1 MVQFIATTTCCDL
14 KQHVFLSYIEKKEKK
29 MQQKIRDYIIPENY
43 DIFKSW
49 RPEQHFQRLDKYS
62 NYLWEE
68 FRLETW
74 EEVIARATDTLR
86 WISKDKLD
94 FPHYQKIFDLMYRLE
109 VMPSM
114 RLLSMSQAAI
124 ERCNTVLY
132 NCTAGLGDTLTSIAE
147 AQYLSM
153 SGSGVTWSVERH
165 NVNKIP
171 VIKPKTGMMFYHRVK
186 DTQIGWAESTKLL
199 LNELAHG
206 NDVTMNYEE
215 IRPYGAPLK
224 TKGGYASGPEILI
237 KTHDFIRETFKNAQG
252 RKLRPIEMHD
262 MFCFALESGVS
273 GGVRR
278 CLSEDTEVITN
289 NGLMKIKD
297 IIPGDLAWTPEGYK
311 KITNIFEQGKQAVT
325 KITLSNGTTVEA
337 TENHRLAVVTK
348 NGYEWRYV
356 SEISLSDKLLL
367 NGVEAK
373 SGKNIEINID
383 VPGEHSNATT
393 KLTKDYFTIDEDFA
407 WMFGKFLA
415 DGCVMHRVKNGVDFK
430 RGISIATHTNEE
442 VQREKLY
449 NFFSSFGVNV
459 VNAES
464 KGENCFHT
472 NIVNGQIGRTFG
484 DFKTAKT
491 NIRIPHFIKESPAS
505 VRAAFLAG
513 LADGDGCLHTKNI
526 VLVNT
531 IYDTLRDDVINLYAS
546 LGVVTHSKTTIRKNG
561 WKNIHQVSVKGLSNK
576 RNLVALLSPFT
587 TKKIYDFKL
596 NMYDYNANGV
606 LLSNMPDKRLVPV
619 EISSIEREY
628 KIVET
633 FDIEVEDV
641 HCFFANGVLSHNS
654 AGMCIFDADETDILT
669 CKYDGFWN
677 HPIHKVRANANNSA
691 VWGENLSKVD
701 VEDLTRQMFSTGTG
715 EPGAFKRSNAINTSP
730 SWREFLHP
738 ESVITNPCFV
748 AGTMVQTKQ
757 GHFAIETLVGKDV
770 EIWDGLRWTSVNNFR
785 VTGENQPVTTL
796 TLHDGTEIT
805 ATPYHKFILEDGTRK
820 ELKDLVIGDRLQI
833 SSAPQSHG
841 LKRIKGAYLKGFLM
855 GDGTSTSDSVLLSLY
870 EPKFVC
876 EQRLIVAANEIEP
889 GEINTNAV
897 VDVSFGEPYEVK
909 ASLRKWMK
917 GINVRKHELYR
928 YIIREHGLPQELFEA
943 NYHSKCE
950 FLAGLFDAD
959 GTASDTKNGF
969 MYQLASIHLKLIQ
982 DVQLL
987 LKTIGVQS
995 TLRITRLA
1003 TVKNFNDGYGEY
1015 QTQQLYRLTISQISS
1030 IHFAQQ
1036 VDFTRLTSFADKVVR
1051 YNLNSKWNKIAKIE
1065 DAEIADTVYCCT
1077 VYGQHQFSLTNGV
1090 QTAQCG
1096 EIYLQPIPI
1105 DSEYIKGG
1113 GWQFCNLSSINV
1125 RHDDTIQALMEKT
1138 YYATIIGDIQSLA
1151 TQFEFLRSGTKTIC
1165 DKDRLLGV
1173 NLVGHATAPI
1183 IRNNERLVKELQAVT
1198 VETDLIFAKQF
1209 NVNRSAALGSVKPS
1223 GNHSVLCYTAPGGNP
1238 IHSIHQIRNVTVNK
1252 NSAMHLFLESQG
1264 VPFKDYPGRD
1274 YASMFAFPIEYPEDS
1289 LTLDNTG
1296 AIAQLENWKYLK
1308 VNWCHHNPSVS
1319 VTYIP
1324 EEKEAIIDWLY
1335 ENQEIIGGLAFF
1347 PKYES
1352 SYELL
1357 PIVSVSKERYDE
1369 FTKDYP
1375 TISWEYYR
1383 LYETAVD
1390 DRQQVAECAGGQCV
1404 IV

>member
-1 MVQFIATTTCCDL
+1 
-14 KQHVFLSYIEKKEKK
+14 

-153 SGSGVTWSVERH
+153 SGSGVTWSVERQ
-165 NVNKIP
+165 NVNKLP
-171 VIKPKTGMMFYHRVK
+171 TIKPQTGMMFYHRVK
-186 DTQIGWAESTKLL
+186 DTQLGWAESTKLL

-278 CLSEDTEVITN
+278 CLSEDTEVITS

-311 KITNIFEQGKQAVT
+311 KITNVFEQGKQAVT

-383 VPGEHSNATT
+383 VPGEHSHATT

-415 DGCVMHRVKNGVDFK
+415 DGCVMHRVKNGV
-430 RGISIATHTNEE
+430 
-442 VQREKLY
+442 
-449 NFFSSFGVNV
+449 
-459 VNAES
+459 
-464 KGENCFHT
+464 
-472 NIVNGQIGRTFG
+472 
-484 DFKTAKT
+484 
-491 NIRIPHFIKESPAS
+491 
-505 VRAAFLAG
+505 
-513 LADGDGCLHTKNI
+513 
-526 VLVNT
+526 
-531 IYDTLRDDVINLYAS
+531 
-546 LGVVTHSKTTIRKNG
+546 
-561 WKNIHQVSVKGLSNK
+561 
-576 RNLVALLSPFT
+576 
-587 TKKIYDFKL
+587 
-596 NMYDYNANGV
+596 

-633 FDIEVEDV
+633 FDIEVEEV

-691 VWGENLSKVD
+691 VWGENLSKAD
-701 VEDLTRQMFSTGTG
+701 VEDLTRQMFSTESG
-715 EPGAFKRSNAINTSP
+715 EPGLFKRDTAIKTSP

-738 ESVITNPCFV
+738 ESVIVNPCS
-748 AGTMVQTKQ
+748 
-757 GHFAIETLVGKDV
+757 
-770 EIWDGLRWTSVNNFR
+770 EIVLN
-785 VTGENQPVTTL
+785 
-796 TLHDGTEIT
+796 
-805 ATPYHKFILEDGTRK
+805 PY
-820 ELKDLVIGDRLQI
+820 
-833 SSAPQSHG
+833 
-841 LKRIKGAYLKGFLM
+841 
-855 GDGTSTSDSVLLSLY
+855 
-870 EPKFVC
+870 
-876 EQRLIVAANEIEP
+876 
-889 GEINTNAV
+889 
-897 VDVSFGEPYEVK
+897 
-909 ASLRKWMK
+909 
-917 GINVRKHELYR
+917 
-928 YIIREHGLPQELFEA
+928 
-943 NYHSKCE
+943 
-950 FLAGLFDAD
+950 
-959 GTASDTKNGF
+959 
-969 MYQLASIHLKLIQ
+969 
-982 DVQLL
+982 
-987 LKTIGVQS
+987 
-995 TLRITRLA
+995 
-1003 TVKNFNDGYGEY
+1003 
-1015 QTQQLYRLTISQISS
+1015 
-1030 IHFAQQ
+1030 
-1036 VDFTRLTSFADKVVR
+1036 
-1051 YNLNSKWNKIAKIE
+1051 
-1065 DAEIADTVYCCT
+1065 
-1077 VYGQHQFSLTNGV
+1077 
-1090 QTAQCG
+1090 
-1096 EIYLQPIPI
+1096 PI
-1105 DSEYIKGG
+1105 DSPYVKNG

-1151 TQFEFLRSGTKTIC
+1151 TEFEFLRSGTKTIC

-1289 LTLDNTG
+1289 LTLDNTD

-1319 VTYIP
+1319 VTYVP
-1324 EEKEAIIDWLY
+1324 EEKEEIIDWLY
-1335 ENQEIIGGLAFF
+1335 QNQDIIGGLAFF

-1369 FTKDYP
+1369 FVKDYP
-1375 TISWEYYR
+1375 TISWKYYR

>member
-1 MVQFIATTTCCDL
+1 
-14 KQHVFLSYIEKKEKK
+14 

-86 WISKDKLD
+86 WISKDKID

-153 SGSGVTWSVERH
+153 SGSGVTWSVERQ

-171 VIKPKTGMMFYHRVK
+171 AIKPKTGMMFYHRVK

-278 CLSEDTEVITN
+278 CLSEDTEVITS

-311 KITNIFEQGKQAVT
+311 KITNVFEQGKQAVT

-383 VPGEHSNATT
+383 VPGEHSHATT

-459 VNAES
+459 ANVEA

-491 NIRIPHFIKESPAS
+491 DIRIPHFIKESPAS

-526 VLVNT
+526 VLVHT
-531 IYDTLRDDVINLYAS
+531 IYDALRDDVINLYAS
-546 LGVVTHSKTTIRKNG
+546 LGIVAHSKTTIRKNG
-561 WKNIHQVSVKGLSNK
+561 WKNIHKVSVKGLSNK
-576 RNLVALLSPFT
+576 KNLVALLSPFT

-633 FDIEVEDV
+633 FDIEVEEV

-691 VWGENLSKVD
+691 VWGDNLSKSD
-701 VEDLTRQMFSTGTG
+701 IEGLTEQMFTTGVG

-738 ESVITNPCFV
+738 ESVTTNPCLV

-820 ELKDLVIGDRLQI
+820 ELKDLEIGDRLQI

-855 GDGTSTSDSVLLSLY
+855 GDDTLSNSSPVLHLY
-870 EPKFVC
+870 EQKYGC
-876 EQRLIVAANEIEP
+876 EDRLIISAHEIPIENTYFNTNEICEFSSIHTISKINYKHMRGLTARRQALLP
-889 GEINTNAV
+889 YFNRVNGIPKEI
-897 VDVSFGEPYEVK
+897 
-909 ASLRKWMK
+909 
-917 GINVRKHELYR
+917 
-928 YIIREHGLPQELFEA
+928 FESD
-943 NYHSKCE
+943 YKSKCE
-950 FLAGLFDAD
+950 FIAGLFDAD
-959 GTASDTKNGF
+959 GCASDSKSGFWYQFSSIYKNII
-969 MYQLASIHLKLIQ
+969 L

-995 TLRITRLA
+995 TLSVFGENSPNRYSKKICYKLGINQQNSIILAKQLKFSRLQSFEQ
-1003 TVKNFNDGYGEY
+1003 K
-1015 QTQQLYRLTISQISS
+1015 TIKREIPP
-1030 IHFAQQ
+1030 
-1036 VDFTRLTSFADKVVR
+1036 
-1051 YNLNSKWNKIAKIE
+1051 KWNKITKIE
-1065 DAEIADTVYCCT
+1065 DAGVADTVYCCT

-1151 TQFEFLRSGTKTIC
+1151 TEFEFLRSGTKTIC

-1238 IHSIHQIRNVTVNK
+1238 IHSIYQIRNVTVNK

-1319 VTYIP
+1319 VTYVP
-1324 EEKEAIIDWLY
+1324 EEKEEIIDWLY
-1335 ENQEIIGGLAFF
+1335 QNQDIIGGLAFF

-1390 DRQQVAECAGGQCV
+1390 DRQQVAECVGGQCV

>member
-1 MVQFIATTTCCDL
+1 
-14 KQHVFLSYIEKKEKK
+14 

-153 SGSGVTWSVERH
+153 SGSGVTWSVERQ

-171 VIKPKTGMMFYHRVK
+171 AIKPKTGMMFYHRVK

-215 IRPYGAPLK
+215 IRPSGSPLR

-237 KTHDFIRETFKNAQG
+237 ETHSFIRETLKNAQG

-262 MFCFALESGVS
+262 MFCYALESGIS
-273 GGVRR
+273 GGTRR
-278 CLSEDTEVITN
+278 
-289 NGLMKIKD
+289 
-297 IIPGDLAWTPEGYK
+297 
-311 KITNIFEQGKQAVT
+311 
-325 KITLSNGTTVEA
+325 
-337 TENHRLAVVTK
+337 
-348 NGYEWRYV
+348 
-356 SEISLSDKLLL
+356 
-367 NGVEAK
+367 
-373 SGKNIEINID
+373 
-383 VPGEHSNATT
+383 
-393 KLTKDYFTIDEDFA
+393 
-407 WMFGKFLA
+407 
-415 DGCVMHRVKNGVDFK
+415 
-430 RGISIATHTNEE
+430 
-442 VQREKLY
+442 
-449 NFFSSFGVNV
+449 
-459 VNAES
+459 
-464 KGENCFHT
+464 
-472 NIVNGQIGRTFG
+472 
-484 DFKTAKT
+484 
-491 NIRIPHFIKESPAS
+491 
-505 VRAAFLAG
+505 
-513 LADGDGCLHTKNI
+513 
-526 VLVNT
+526 
-531 IYDTLRDDVINLYAS
+531 
-546 LGVVTHSKTTIRKNG
+546 
-561 WKNIHQVSVKGLSNK
+561 
-576 RNLVALLSPFT
+576 
-587 TKKIYDFKL
+587 
-596 NMYDYNANGV
+596 
-606 LLSNMPDKRLVPV
+606 
-619 EISSIEREY
+619 
-628 KIVET
+628 
-633 FDIEVEDV
+633 
-641 HCFFANGVLSHNS
+641 S
-654 AGMCIFDADETDILT
+654 AGMCIFDADDTEILT

-691 VWGENLSKVD
+691 VWSENLSKAD
-701 VEDLTRQMFSTGTG
+701 VEDLTRQMFSTEFG
-715 EPGAFKRSNAINTSP
+715 EPGLFKRDTAIKTSP

-738 ESVITNPCFV
+738 ESVIVNPCS
-748 AGTMVQTKQ
+748 
-757 GHFAIETLVGKDV
+757 
-770 EIWDGLRWTSVNNFR
+770 EIVLN
-785 VTGENQPVTTL
+785 
-796 TLHDGTEIT
+796 
-805 ATPYHKFILEDGTRK
+805 PY
-820 ELKDLVIGDRLQI
+820 
-833 SSAPQSHG
+833 
-841 LKRIKGAYLKGFLM
+841 
-855 GDGTSTSDSVLLSLY
+855 
-870 EPKFVC
+870 
-876 EQRLIVAANEIEP
+876 
-889 GEINTNAV
+889 
-897 VDVSFGEPYEVK
+897 
-909 ASLRKWMK
+909 
-917 GINVRKHELYR
+917 
-928 YIIREHGLPQELFEA
+928 
-943 NYHSKCE
+943 
-950 FLAGLFDAD
+950 
-959 GTASDTKNGF
+959 
-969 MYQLASIHLKLIQ
+969 
-982 DVQLL
+982 
-987 LKTIGVQS
+987 
-995 TLRITRLA
+995 
-1003 TVKNFNDGYGEY
+1003 
-1015 QTQQLYRLTISQISS
+1015 
-1030 IHFAQQ
+1030 
-1036 VDFTRLTSFADKVVR
+1036 
-1051 YNLNSKWNKIAKIE
+1051 
-1065 DAEIADTVYCCT
+1065 
-1077 VYGQHQFSLTNGV
+1077 
-1090 QTAQCG
+1090 
-1096 EIYLQPIPI
+1096 PI
-1105 DSEYIKGG
+1105 DSPYVKNG

-1151 TQFEFLRSGTKTIC
+1151 TEFEFLRSGTKTIC

-1296 AIAQLENWKYLK
+1296 AIDQLENWKYLK

-1319 VTYIP
+1319 VTYVP
-1324 EEKEAIIDWLY
+1324 EEKEEIIDWLY
-1335 ENQEIIGGLAFF
+1335 QNQDIIGGLAFF

>member
-1 MVQFIATTTCCDL
+1 
-14 KQHVFLSYIEKKEKK
+14 

-153 SGSGVTWSVERH
+153 SGSGVTWSVEKK
-165 NVNKIP
+165 NVDKIP
-171 VIKPKTGMMFYHRVK
+171 AIKHQTGMMYYHVVE
-186 DTQIGWAESTKLL
+186 DTQIGWARATETLL
-199 LNELAHG
+199 KELARG
-206 NDVTMNYEE
+206 NDLTIDYSRV
-215 IRPYGAPLK
+215 RPSGEPLK

-237 KTHDFIRETFKNAQG
+237 QTHDFIRKTLKNAQG

-262 MFCFALESGVS
+262 MFCYALESGSS
-273 GGVRR
+273 GSLRR
-278 CLSEDTEVITN
+278 
-289 NGLMKIKD
+289 
-297 IIPGDLAWTPEGYK
+297 
-311 KITNIFEQGKQAVT
+311 
-325 KITLSNGTTVEA
+325 
-337 TENHRLAVVTK
+337 
-348 NGYEWRYV
+348 
-356 SEISLSDKLLL
+356 
-367 NGVEAK
+367 
-373 SGKNIEINID
+373 
-383 VPGEHSNATT
+383 
-393 KLTKDYFTIDEDFA
+393 
-407 WMFGKFLA
+407 
-415 DGCVMHRVKNGVDFK
+415 
-430 RGISIATHTNEE
+430 
-442 VQREKLY
+442 
-449 NFFSSFGVNV
+449 
-459 VNAES
+459 
-464 KGENCFHT
+464 
-472 NIVNGQIGRTFG
+472 
-484 DFKTAKT
+484 
-491 NIRIPHFIKESPAS
+491 
-505 VRAAFLAG
+505 
-513 LADGDGCLHTKNI
+513 
-526 VLVNT
+526 
-531 IYDTLRDDVINLYAS
+531 
-546 LGVVTHSKTTIRKNG
+546 
-561 WKNIHQVSVKGLSNK
+561 
-576 RNLVALLSPFT
+576 
-587 TKKIYDFKL
+587 
-596 NMYDYNANGV
+596 
-606 LLSNMPDKRLVPV
+606 
-619 EISSIEREY
+619 
-628 KIVET
+628 
-633 FDIEVEDV
+633 
-641 HCFFANGVLSHNS
+641 S
-654 AGMCIFDADETDILT
+654 AGMCIFDVNDTEILT

-691 VWGENLSKVD
+691 VWGDNLSKND
-701 VEDLTRQMFSTGTG
+701 IIELTSQAFSTGTG
-715 EPGAFKRSNAINTSP
+715 EPNLFKRGNEFRNKP
-730 SWREFLHP
+730 EWREFIHP
-738 ESVITNPCFV
+738 EFIGTNPCLV

-757 GHFAIETLVGKDV
+757 GHFPIETLVGKDV

-820 ELKDLVIGDRLQI
+820 ELKDLEIGDRLQI

-855 GDGTSTSDSVLLSLY
+855 GDGTSTSDSVLLNLY

-876 EQRLIVAANEIEP
+876 EQRLIDAANEIEP
-889 GEINTNAV
+889 GEININAIV
-897 VDVSFGEPYEVK
+897 EVSFGEPYQSK
-909 ASLRKWMK
+909 ASLRKAMK
-917 GINVRKHELYR
+917 GINVRKYELYR

-950 FLAGLFDAD
+950 FLAGLFDSD

-969 MYQLASIHLKLIQ
+969 MYQLSSIYLKLIQ

-995 TLRITRLA
+995 TVRVNKLA

-1015 QTQQLYRLTISQISS
+1015 QAQQLYRLTISQVSS
-1030 IHFAQQ
+1030 VHFAQQ
-1036 VDFTRLTSFADKVVR
+1036 VDFTRLISFSDKVVR
-1051 YNLNSKWNKIAKIE
+1051 YNLNPKWNKITKIE
-1065 DAEIADTVYCCT
+1065 DAGIADTVYCCT

-1096 EIYLQPIPI
+1096 EVTMQPIPV
-1105 DSEYIKGG
+1105 DSEHIKGG
-1113 GWQFCNLSSINV
+1113 GWQFCNLSTINA
-1125 RHDDTIQALMEKT
+1125 RHEDNYETLHEKT
-1138 YYATIIGDIQSLA
+1138 KYATLIGDIQSLA
-1151 TQFEFLRSGTKTIC
+1151 TNFDFLREGTKTIC

-1173 NLVGHATAPI
+1173 NLVGYAMSPFV
-1183 IRNNERLVKELQAVT
+1183 RNNPKLVEALRDYT
-1198 VETDLIFAKQF
+1198 VEIDLKFAKEF
-1209 NVNRSAALGSVKPS
+1209 NVPRSAAITAVKPS
-1223 GNHSVLCYTAPGGNP
+1223 GNHSVLCYTAPGANP
-1238 IHSIHQIRNVTVNK
+1238 IHAETQIRNVIVNR
-1252 NSAMHLFLESQG
+1252 NSAMHHFLESQG
-1264 VPFKDYPGRD
+1264 VPRHDYPGRD
-1274 YASMFAFPIEYPEDS
+1274 YASMFSFPIDYPEGS
-1289 LTLDNTG
+1289 VTLENTT
-1296 AIAQLENWKYLK
+1296 AIDQLEMWKFHK
-1308 VNWCHHNPSVS
+1308 IHWCQHNPSIS
-1319 VTYIP
+1319 ITYTPDEID
-1324 EEKEAIIDWLY
+1324 AIRQWLY
-1335 ENQEIIGGLAFF
+1335 ENQDIIGGLAFF

>member
-1 MVQFIATTTCCDL
+1 
-14 KQHVFLSYIEKKEKK
+14 

-153 SGSGVTWSVERH
+153 SGSGVTWSVERQ

-171 VIKPKTGMMFYHRVK
+171 AIKPKTGMMFYHRVK

-383 VPGEHSNATT
+383 IPGEHSHATT

-526 VLVNT
+526 VLVHT

-546 LGVVTHSKTTIRKNG
+546 LGIVAHSKTTIRKNG
-561 WKNIHQVSVKGLSNK
+561 WKNIHKVSVKGLSNK
-576 RNLVALLSPFT
+576 KNLVALLSPFT

-633 FDIEVEDV
+633 FDIEVEEV

-691 VWGENLSKVD
+691 VWSENLSKAD
-701 VEDLTRQMFSTGTG
+701 VEDLTRQMFSTESG
-715 EPGAFKRSNAINTSP
+715 EPGLFKRDTAIKTSP

-738 ESVITNPCFV
+738 ESVIVNPCS
-748 AGTMVQTKQ
+748 
-757 GHFAIETLVGKDV
+757 
-770 EIWDGLRWTSVNNFR
+770 EIVLN
-785 VTGENQPVTTL
+785 
-796 TLHDGTEIT
+796 
-805 ATPYHKFILEDGTRK
+805 PY
-820 ELKDLVIGDRLQI
+820 
-833 SSAPQSHG
+833 
-841 LKRIKGAYLKGFLM
+841 
-855 GDGTSTSDSVLLSLY
+855 
-870 EPKFVC
+870 
-876 EQRLIVAANEIEP
+876 
-889 GEINTNAV
+889 
-897 VDVSFGEPYEVK
+897 
-909 ASLRKWMK
+909 
-917 GINVRKHELYR
+917 
-928 YIIREHGLPQELFEA
+928 
-943 NYHSKCE
+943 
-950 FLAGLFDAD
+950 
-959 GTASDTKNGF
+959 
-969 MYQLASIHLKLIQ
+969 
-982 DVQLL
+982 
-987 LKTIGVQS
+987 
-995 TLRITRLA
+995 
-1003 TVKNFNDGYGEY
+1003 
-1015 QTQQLYRLTISQISS
+1015 
-1030 IHFAQQ
+1030 
-1036 VDFTRLTSFADKVVR
+1036 
-1051 YNLNSKWNKIAKIE
+1051 
-1065 DAEIADTVYCCT
+1065 
-1077 VYGQHQFSLTNGV
+1077 
-1090 QTAQCG
+1090 
-1096 EIYLQPIPI
+1096 PI
-1105 DSEYIKGG
+1105 DSPHVKNG

-1125 RHDDTIQALMEKT
+1125 RHDDNIQSLMEKT

-1151 TQFEFLRSGTKTIC
+1151 TEFEFLRSGTKTIC

-1238 IHSIHQIRNVTVNK
+1238 IHSIYQIRNVTVNK

-1319 VTYIP
+1319 VTYVP
-1324 EEKEAIIDWLY
+1324 EEKEEIIDWLY
-1335 ENQEIIGGLAFF
+1335 QNQDIIGGLAFF

-1375 TISWEYYR
+1375 IISWEYYR

-1390 DRQQVAECAGGQCV
+1390 DRQQVAECVGGQCV